1 MIEFV
6 IPCSGE
12 LCEARTIENAREY
25 FARFG
30 YAADQLAEVL
40 TLEEYRR
47 RPELFSHLCVNPET
61 GEVY

>member
-12 LCEARTIENAREY
+12 LCEARTLEDAREY
-25 FARFG
+25 FTLFN
-30 YAADQLAEVL
+30 YTADQLAEVL

-61 GEVY
+61 LELY